1 MLCNDIQDL
10 IEQNSNDIVESIELF
25 DIYSGSQV
33 EKGKKS
39 MAYSIIYRGK
49 DRTLT
54 DEEVN
59 PVQENIIN
67 KLKEK
72 FDAYLRM

>member
-1 MLCNDIQDL
+1 
-10 IEQNSNDIVESIELF
+10 
-25 DIYSGSQV
+25 
-33 EKGKKS
+33 